1 MRDSTRMLSAL
12 KYPQYRRYWLGNLA
26 AVSGQQM
33 LILAQGW
40 LVYELTES
48 PLYLGYAGLMT
59 ALPAI
64 LLNLVG
70 GVLADRIDQRKV
82 IVSTQLVMAS
92 SIACLATLTALDL
105 VQVWHVLAVAFISGA
120 TQAFNNPARQAI
132 FPQLLDR
139 KDLMNAVSLNSIVW
153 QVTRI
158 FAPAIGGVIA
168 GTAGLAVTFYICTGF
183 SLALAFSV
191 AGLKVQQVARQRQ
204 ASMGRDLVEGLSFI
218 RENFLFAFLIG
229 MSFFNSF
236 FGSASQQLAP
246 IFARDILDVGVSG
259 LGFMFSMSGV
269 GSILGLIALGFIG
282 DYEHKGRLLV
292 AGATGFGAT
301 LVLFAVSESYPVSVA
316 AFFLMGAVGSVYM
329 ITLQTALQLRVPD
342 ELRGRVMGVYGM
354 TYNVGPLGSLQAGAI
369 AAAFGAPAA
378 VALGGILIMSF
389 ALVVAVVNREVR
401 DMQTVVAAEGG
412 GPGRVAGWA

>member
-1 MRDSTRMLSAL
+1 MLSAL

>member
-1 MRDSTRMLSAL
+1 
-12 KYPQYRRYWLGNLA
+12 
-26 AVSGQQM
+26 
-33 LILAQGW
+33 
-40 LVYELTES
+40 
-48 PLYLGYAGLMT
+48 MT

-70 GVLADRIDQRKV
+70 GVLADRLDQRKV
-82 IVSTQLVMAS
+82 IVSTQLVMSA
-92 SIACLATLTALDL
+92 SIAVLATLTALEI

-139 KDLMNAVSLNSIVW
+139 KDLMDAVSLNSIVW

-158 FAPAIGGVIA
+158 FAPAMGGVIA
-168 GTAGLAVTFYICTGF
+168 GAFGLAVTLYLCTGF
-183 SLALAFSV
+183 SIALAF
-191 AGLKVQQVARQRQ
+191 AIGGLKVQQVARQRQ

-218 RENFLFAFLIG
+218 RHNFLFAFLIG

-246 IFARDILDVGVSG
+246 VFARDILDVGVSG
-259 LGFMFSMSGV
+259 LGLMFSMSGL
-269 GSILGLIALGFIG
+269 GSILGLLALGFVG
-282 DYEHKGRLLV
+282 NYEHKGRVLV
-292 AGATGFGAT
+292 VGATGFGAT
-301 LVLFAVSESYPVSVA
+301 MVLFAVSESYPLSVA

-354 TYNVGPLGSLQAGAI
+354 TYNVGPLGSLQAGAV
-369 AAAFGAPAA
+369 AAAFSAPVA
-378 VALGGILIMSF
+378 VAMGGVLIMSF
-389 ALVVAVVNREVR
+389 ALSVATANREVR
-401 DMQTVVAAEGG
+401 QMQTSAVEA
-412 GPGRVAGWA
+412 GPPRRAPGWA